1 MLKGRDD
8 EALRSRLKALA
19 ERYPRYGCPTLHD
32 LLRAEGLVLN
42 HKPTE
47 QIYGEEGLQVRTK
60 KPKKLNRPRV
70 PLVVPDRVNQRWS
83 VDFVSDQLAN
93 GRRFRVFNVVD
104 DFSRECV
111 LQVVDYRLKR
121 RLQGR
126 INDEQ
131 KAALKGYSSNA
142 LTNIQTLAETAVSEK
157 VKLDANKD
165 LLDRAGWKPIDKSE
179 VTTHDDVKNKTHDE
193 IMEELDALH
202 RRCGLK
208 TVSIDSIV
216 LDNEHP
222 DYQYYLITE
231 PELADFTSE
240 SDVPG
245 WGDSDD

>member
-1 MLKGRDD
+1 MTNLVSIQDKQEQAENRDRIFV
-8 EALRSRLKALA
+8 EAYVQNGGNATQA
-19 ERYPRYGCPTLHD
+19 
-32 LLRAEGLVLN
+32 A
-42 HKPTE
+42 
-47 QIYGEEGLQVRTK
+47 I
-60 KPKKLNRPRV
+60 
-70 PLVVPDRVNQRWS
+70 
-83 VDFVSDQLAN
+83 VSGAN
-93 GRRFRVFNVVD
+93 EASASTVG
-104 DFSRECV
+104 
-111 LQVVDYRLKR
+111 YRLKR
-121 RLQGR
+121 RLQNR

-165 LLDRAGWKPIDKSE
+165 LLDRAGWKPVDKSE

-202 RRCGLK
+202 RRYGLK
-208 TVSIDSIV
+208 TVSIDSVV
-216 LDNEHP
+216 LDKEHP
-222 DYQYYLITE
+222 DYQHYLNTE

>member
-1 MLKGRDD
+1 MTNLVSIQDKQEQAENRD
-8 EALRSRLKALA
+8 R
-19 ERYPRYGCPTLHD
+19 
-32 LLRAEGLVLN
+32 
-42 HKPTE
+42 
-47 QIYGEEGLQVRTK
+47 I
-60 KPKKLNRPRV
+60 
-70 PLVVPDRVNQRWS
+70 
-83 VDFVSDQLAN
+83 FVETYVQNGGNATQAAIESGAN
-93 GRRFRVFNVVD
+93 ESSASTVG
-104 DFSRECV
+104 
-111 LQVVDYRLKR
+111 YRLKR

-142 LTNIQTLAETAVSEK
+142 LTNIQTLAETAISEK

-179 VTTHDDVKNKTHDE
+179 ITTHDDVKNKTHDE
-193 IMEELDALH
+193 IMAELDALH

-208 TVSIDSIV
+208 TVSIDSVV
-216 LDNEHP
+216 LDKEHP
-222 DYQYYLITE
+222 DYQHYLNTE